1 MKGEGGFRKQCH
13 DGVKRIQGLAE
24 VGSEGENQES
34 QKVLGSPPREGCAV
48 VALMKNQGSN
58 RFGWTKIEFSLKHVA
73 F

>member
-34 QKVLGSPPREGCAV
+34 QKVLGSPPGKV
-48 VALMKNQGSN
+48 VL
-58 RFGWTKIEFSLKHVA
+58 RLH
-73 F
+73 